1 MNLWI
6 IKDCFLLLIIHKK
19 NQLIT
24 FFSKKIIKIFSSI
37 DNNDHN
43 LNKNINKI
51 MTLYQSNKNA
61 FKYLP
66 ILNRTF
72 NATMN
77 KSARLKKNLKSFKK
91 RVKHVR

>member
-1 MNLWI
+1 MFSSSYNSQKKSSDNI
-6 IKDCFLLLIIHKK
+6 FFKK
-19 NQLIT
+19 NNQN
-24 FFSKKIIKIFSSI
+24 FSSV

-51 MTLYQSNKNA
+51 MTLYHSNKNA

-91 RVKHVR
+91 RVKYVR